1 MKKTL
6 LYSILAIPF
15 MTQAAAEEKQ
25 CRQLDA
31 SLPWHAGVREFLQS
45 TIDKHSQCTGTAKK
59 GERKVAIFDWD
70 DTVVKNGVGY
80 VTAYYM
86 LRHNLVLQP
95 PQQDWKQLHPY
106 LTDDA
111 AVALKTACG
120 TDIAA
125 GHPLPT
131 KNNLACADEIISI
144 FSSKTTAGKPAF
156 SAYHHRRMQPAYL
169 WNGSLLTGYS
179 KEQIM
184 DFARAV
190 QKENLAN
197 PPGATQ
203 TVGTKQLNA
212 WNRYYPQMKDF
223 IATLHAHGIE
233 TWIISASPEPI
244 VQVWSQEV
252 GISPQRT
259 IGMRNLFDNSGK
271 QTPHLAGCGDIANG
285 DDKLI
290 PYIEGKRCWANQAIF
305 GFSGKAALQ
314 AQPNMHIIA
323 GGDSVTDVSF
333 LQDATEAA
341 LVINRNNPEL
351 MCHAY
356 AGHQAQGGKWVV
368 QPMFINPLPA
378 RVQPYACGV
387 AFTAADGSKQAV
399 RRADGSA
406 IADQTDHIYGVL
418 P

>member
-1 MKKTL
+1 MKKIL
-6 LYSILAIPF
+6 LYGLLALPF
-15 MTQAAAEEKQ
+15 MAQAAPETAPEENK

-31 SLPWHAGVREFLQS
+31 TLPWHAGVREFLQLS
-45 TIDKHSQCTGTAKK
+45 IDKHSTCTDTAKK

-106 LTDDA
+106 LTNDA
-111 AVALKTACG
+111 AAALRSACG
-120 TDIAA
+120 TDIPA
-125 GHPLPT
+125 GQPLPT
-131 KNNLACADEIISI
+131 NDNVACADEIVSI
-144 FSSKTTAGKPAF
+144 FSSETTTGKPAF
-156 SAYHHRRMQPAYL
+156 EQYHHRFMQPAYL

-184 DFARAV
+184 DFAKAV

-203 TVGTKQLNA
+203 TVGSKQLNA
-212 WNRYYPQMKDF
+212 WNRYYPQMQDL
-223 IATLHAHGIE
+223 IATLHAHGIDA
-233 TWIISASPEPI
+233 WIISASPEPI
-244 VQVWSQEV
+244 VQVWSQKV
-252 GISPQRT
+252 GISSERT
-259 IGMRNLFDNSGK
+259 IGMRNLFDANGK
-271 QTPHLAGCGDIANG
+271 QTSHLAGCGDIADG
-285 DDKLI
+285 EDRLI

-305 GFSGKAALQ
+305 GINGKAALQ
-314 AQPNMHIIA
+314 AQPDMHIIA

-341 LVINRNNPEL
+341 LVINRNNAEL
-351 MCHAY
+351 MCHALDGLY
-356 AGHQAQGGKWVV
+356 TKGGKWAV
-368 QPMFINPLPA
+368 QPMFINPLPQ
-378 RVQPYACGV
+378 RGQPYACAT
-387 AFTAADGSKQAV
+387 AFTLPDGSKHPV
-399 RRADGSA
+399 HRPDGTA
-406 IADQTDHIYGVL
+406 IADQSET